1 MATLVL
7 HAVPYWLATID
18 TRRMD
23 KDDPR
28 RTEILAYQREAVDA
42 LYAWASTPKIIT
54 PFADL
59 VPAEPVTQPPRP
71 APNASIEEWIYYHQQ
86 MLTVLE

>member
-28 RTEILAYQREAVDA
+28 RAEILAYQRE
-42 LYAWASTPKIIT
+42 
-54 PFADL
+54 
-59 VPAEPVTQPPRP
+59 RR
-71 APNASIEEWIYYHQQ
+71 
-86 MLTVLE
+86 